1 MSTPRYGESTPN
13 SALPVRQRAGRLLD
27 YVGQVGLPLGIGVG
41 VGYFASDRGIP
52 LYPHIVE
59 AMFGLGILSLLFMAS
74 GRFLRGKAYAVTE
87 RGTQLRKRIVAA
99 MVLALALL
107 AGRLA
112 FEEAQEP
119 TPLTAMSPAEFD
131 HAFEADTQ
139 RYRALDDTLHGL
151 LTEIEGADWATS
163 ADTEVVLSADEE
175 AVLRDQWGSVWAHL
189 LALDQLRVAY
199 EDWWR
204 FDPSRFARD
213 RHLRAFLLSGAAELS
228 LIEASLR
235 MSLVAAER
243 RNVRTFLDSPHEGRG
258 LPPASF
264 SRMRRELQ
272 GNRDLVRVVAV
283 ERYMD
288 LLRHGFQGRTEAGS
302 LGAGWLWDRTQAHLS
317 SIETMNPLDRVSLQ
331 AGSTVQPLRKGLR
344 RALYPAQKGF
354 AESMGDTRTRRAG
367 EYLITEA
374 QIAEMRPALHP
385 GDIAMSRKNWYLS
398 NLGLPGF
405 WPHAI
410 LVLGPPETFVAYF
423 DDPEVTDWVTEQ
435 AGRPMRFDAWLARS
449 HPDAWRRYSAGE
461 QDGEHHVNY
470 EVLEAISEGVVF
482 NTWPHAA
489 GDYLAVV
496 RPQLSKVAKAQ
507 AIASAFGELDKP
519 YDFNFDFASDHTLV
533 CTELV
538 WRAYRP
544 AEDKEGLDIP
554 LVTVAG
560 RPTLPANELARLY
573 AAQWETQNGGEHQ
586 LDFVWFWDTSEAD
599 QRAYLSDEA
608 AFRASHARPQWD
620 TAQQ

>member
-1 MSTPRYGESTPN
+1 
-13 SALPVRQRAGRLLD
+13 VGRLLD
-27 YVGQVGLPLGIGVG
+27 YTGQIGLPLGIGVG

-52 LYPHIVE
+52 LYPNVVE
-59 AMFGLGILSLLFMAS
+59 AMFGLGIVSLLFMAG
-74 GRFLRGKAYAVTE
+74 GRFLRGKAYSVTE
-87 RGTQLRKRIVAA
+87 RGTQLRKRVVAA
-99 MVLALALL
+99 VVLALALL

-112 FEEAQEP
+112 FEEVQEL
-119 TPLTAMSPAEFD
+119 TPLTAMSRAEFD
-131 HAFEADTQ
+131 HAFEADAQ
-139 RYRALDDTLHGL
+139 RYRDLDDTLSDL
-151 LTEIEGADWATS
+151 LTEIEGASWATGTD
-163 ADTEVVLSADEE
+163 AEVVLSADEE
-175 AVLRDQWGSVWAHL
+175 AVLRDQWGAVWAHL

-204 FDPSRFARD
+204 FDPSRFTRD

-228 LIEASLR
+228 LVEASLR
-235 MSLVAAER
+235 MSLIAAER

-272 GNRDLVRVVAV
+272 GSRDLARVLAV

-288 LLRHGFQGRTEAGS
+288 LLRLGFQGRTEAGS
-302 LGAGWLWDRTQAHLS
+302 LGAGWLWDRALAHLTA
-317 SIETMNPLDRVSLQ
+317 IEAMNPLDRVALQ
-331 AGSTVQPLRKGLR
+331 AGSSAQPLKKGLR

-367 EYLITEA
+367 EYFVSEE
-374 QIAEMRPALHP
+374 QIAEMRGALRP
-385 GDIAMSRKNWYLS
+385 GDIALSRKNWYLS

-410 LVLGPPETFVAYF
+410 LVLGPPESFVAYF
-423 DDPEVTDWVTEQ
+423 DDPEVTAWVSEQ
-435 AGRPMRFDAWLARS
+435 AGSPMRFEAWLAQRY
-449 HPDAWRRYSAGE
+449 PDAWRRYSAGE
-461 QDGEHHVNY
+461 QDGDQHVNY
-470 EVLEAISEGVVF
+470 EVLEAISDGVVF
-482 NTWPHAA
+482 NTWAHAA

-496 RPQLSKVAKAQ
+496 RPRLSKVAKAQ
-507 AIASAFGELDKP
+507 AIASAFGELGKP

-544 AEDKEGLDIP
+544 ATGKEGLDIP
-554 LVTVAG
+554 LVRVAG

-573 AAQWETQNGGEHQ
+573 AAQWDSDSDSDSDGEHQ

-599 QRAYLSDEA
+599 QRAYMANEA
-608 AFRASHARPQWD
+608 DFRASHARPQWD
-620 TAQQ
+620 RAQQ